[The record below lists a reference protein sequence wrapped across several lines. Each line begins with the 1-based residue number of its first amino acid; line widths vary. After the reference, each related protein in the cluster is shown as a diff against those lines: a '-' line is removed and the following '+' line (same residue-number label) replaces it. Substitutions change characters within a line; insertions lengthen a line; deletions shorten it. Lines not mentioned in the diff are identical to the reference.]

1 MDTQMTGFWTEAI
14 HKEEALRLAW
24 QLKYSKTFA
33 KELATKNKSLEE
45 EALKNNGKN
54 LITDPLANIQRHIDK
69 MEKDLKK
76 DKLGLLSG
84 SSKASKQEASEEAA
98 RKEEQRKK
106 EEDDILNFREM
117 RPASPKTRMQLYEG
131 ISHHQEGRYA
141 YLKKRKKKS
150 PEEKYVFPVVTSTV
164 YGWKIYDH
172 MMPKSEYARN
182 RVIRDTFY
190 RHSGIITG

>member
-1 MDTQMTGFWTEAI
+1 MDSQMTGFWTESI
-14 HKEEALRLAW
+14 KKEEALRLAW
-24 QLKYSKTFA
+24 QLKYSKNFA
-33 KELATKNKSLEE
+33 KQVATKNKTLEE
-45 EALKNNGKN
+45 EALKVTAKN
-54 LITDPLANIQRHIDK
+54 LVTDPLANIQRHIDR
-69 MEKDLKK
+69 MEKELRKEK
-76 DKLGLLSG
+76 FG
-84 SSKASKQEASEEAA
+84 ASAEEPNPEKSAEEAA
-98 RKEEQRKK
+98 KREEQRKK

-117 RPASPKTRMQLYEG
+117 RSPSPKTRMQLYEG

-150 PEEKYVFPVVTSTV
+150 PEEKYVFPVVSSTV

-182 RVIRDTFY
+182 RIIRDTFY